1 MVLWGVKSMC
11 NIDIIY
17 KEQVNIRIIVKNY
30 VVVNISR
37 ILLLNFYKM
46 NPRLFVLKYIN
57 ITRFINPF
65 SYLDTTYIL
74 IALISLS
81 WLGFIN
87 KERLMTC
94 Q

>member
-37 ILLLNFYKM
+37 ILLLNFYTM
-46 NPRLFVLKYIN
+46 NFKRQFVLN
-57 ITRFINPF
+57 DITIIRFINLF
-65 SYLDTTYIL
+65 SYLDTTYIY
-74 IALISLS
+74 
-81 WLGFIN
+81 
-87 KERLMTC
+87 
-94 Q
+94 